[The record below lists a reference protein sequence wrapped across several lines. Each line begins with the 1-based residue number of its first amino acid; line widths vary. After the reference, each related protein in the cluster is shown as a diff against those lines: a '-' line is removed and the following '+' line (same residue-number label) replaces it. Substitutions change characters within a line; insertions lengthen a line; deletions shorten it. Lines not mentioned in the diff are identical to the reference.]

1 VNKKGLGKGLSA
13 LIPSSPELVS
23 SDEPVMEIE
32 IHKIRPNSFQPRRRF
47 DEEKLNELAESIK
60 EHGVV
65 QPVVVRPVGP
75 GKYELV
81 VGERRLRACQRLGLV
96 KIPAVVKEFS
106 DGQMMEI
113 ALVENIQ
120 RQDLN
125 PVEEA
130 VAYKRLMEEFKLT
143 QEQVSQKISK
153 SRSFI
158 ANMVRLLNL
167 PDPIL
172 DKLSAG
178 QLTVGHARPLLA
190 LNGEELQ
197 IAIAQEVCDKNL
209 SVRET
214 ESLVRRAVEE
224 ENKKAKEEKIEKDN
238 KLSPIMLD
246 IEAKL
251 RSLFGTK
258 VKIKD
263 QGERG
268 KIEIDYY
275 STDDLERI
283 VALVLQG
290 ENI

>member
-1 VNKKGLGKGLSA
+1 MNKKGLGKGLSA
-13 LIPSSPELVS
+13 LIPSAPELVS

-32 IHKIRPNSFQPRRRF
+32 IHKIKPNSFQPRRIF
-47 DEEKLNELAESIK
+47 DEEKLRELAESIK

-75 GKYELV
+75 EKYELV
-81 VGERRLRACQRLGLV
+81 VGERRFRACLSLGMT

-106 DGQMMEI
+106 NGQMMEI

-130 VAYKRLMEEFKLT
+130 MAYRRLMEEFNLT
-143 QEQVSQKISK
+143 QEQVSQKVSK

-167 PDPIL
+167 PEPIL
-172 DKLSAG
+172 NKLSAG

-190 LNGEELQ
+190 LNGEDAQ
-197 IAIAQEVCDKNL
+197 IAIAQEVCNRNL

-224 ENKKAKEEKIEKDN
+224 ESKREKEKREKDN

-246 IEAKL
+246 IEARL
-251 RSLFGTK
+251 RSLLGTK

-263 QGERG
+263 QGEKG

-275 STDDLERI
+275 STEDLERI

-290 ENI
+290 ENL

>member
-1 VNKKGLGKGLSA
+1 MSRKGLGKGLSA
-13 LIPSSPELVS
+13 LIPSSPELIS
-23 SDEPVMEIE
+23 SDEPVLEVE
-32 IHKIRPNSFQPRRRF
+32 VHKIKPNSFQPRRKF

-65 QPVVVRPVGP
+65 QPVVIRPAGS

-81 VGERRLRACQRLGLV
+81 VGERRLRACQRLGLL

-106 DGQMMEI
+106 DAQMMEI

-130 VAYKRLMEEFKLT
+130 LAYKRLMEEFKLT
-143 QEQVSQKISK
+143 QEQVSQKVSK
-153 SRSFI
+153 SRPFI

-172 DKLSAG
+172 DKLSSG

-190 LNGEELQ
+190 INSEELQ
-197 IAIAQEVCDKNL
+197 IKIAQEICDKNL
-209 SVRET
+209 SVRDT
-214 ESLVRRAVEE
+214 ENLVKRTVEE
-224 ENKKAKEEKIEKDN
+224 ENRRVEKEKIQSEH

-251 RSLFGTK
+251 RSLLGTK

-275 STDDLERI
+275 STEDLERI
-283 VALVLQG
+283 VALVLQE

>member
-1 VNKKGLGKGLSA
+1 MNKKGLGKGLSA
-13 LIPSSPELVS
+13 LIPSAPELVS

-32 IHKIRPNSFQPRRRF
+32 LHKIKPNSFQPRRIF
-47 DEEKLNELAESIK
+47 DEEKLRELAESIK

-65 QPVVVRPVGP
+65 QPVVVRPVAP
-75 GKYELV
+75 EKFELV
-81 VGERRLRACQRLGLV
+81 VGERRFRACLSLGMK
-96 KIPAVVKEFS
+96 KIPAVVKEFTN
-106 DGQMMEI
+106 GQMMEI

-130 VAYKRLMEEFKLT
+130 MAYKRLMEEFNLT
-143 QEQVSQKISK
+143 QEQVSQKVSK

-167 PDPIL
+167 PEPIL

-190 LNGEELQ
+190 LNDEDMQ
-197 IAIAQEVCDKNL
+197 IAIAQEVCNRNL

-214 ESLVRRAVEE
+214 ESMVRRAVEE
-224 ENKKAKEEKIEKDN
+224 ENKREREKKEKDN

-246 IEAKL
+246 IEARL
-251 RSLFGTK
+251 RSLLGTK

-263 QGERG
+263 QGEKG

-275 STDDLERI
+275 STEDLERI
-283 VALVLQG
+283 VAMVLQG